1 MTKYIFAYHS
11 GPNPPEPGPEVME
24 RWTAWF
30 GQMGNAI
37 VDGGAPLSVSK
48 TVNAKGTSDG
58 GGANPLSGYT
68 LVEADNIDAACKMA
82 EGCPALETG
91 GSVEVGECIKM

>member
-11 GPNPPEPGPEVME
+11 GPNPPEPSPEIME
-24 RWTAWF
+24 KWTSWI
-30 GQMGNAI
+30 GGMGSAV
-37 VDGGAPLSVSK
+37 VDGGAPVSVSK
-48 TVNAKGTSDG
+48 TVDANGTSDG

-68 LVEADNIDAACKMA
+68 FVETDSMDAACKLA

-91 GSVEVGECIKM
+91 GSVEVAECVQM